1 MAEKKETTLRSA
13 FLQKILL
20 AVIAGIGWYALSL
33 QFYLMVQNSDAN
45 NMTVTRSVT
54 NFFSYFTILSNLL
67 VAVSTTARLLSP
79 TSSIGR
85 FFSGIRTYSAICL
98 YITIVGIVYSVALR
112 KTWNPQGQQLVVDR
126 LLHDWVPLLYLLTWI
141 LFTPKN
147 QLAWKNTWAWLLFPA
162 AYLIYTLVRG
172 SITGWYPYPF
182 IHAGELGYGKVAINT
197 LGVLAA
203 FVITGAGLV
212 AINKSGKKKN

>member
-33 QFYLMVQNSDAN
+33 QFYLMVQNSEAN

-79 TSSIGR
+79 ASSIGR

-98 YITIVGIVYSVALR
+98 YITIVGIIYSIALR
-112 KTWNPQGQQLVVDR
+112 HIWNPQGQQLIADR
-126 LLHDWVPLLYLLTWI
+126 LLHDAIPLLYLLSWI
-141 LFTPKN
+141 IFTPKK
-147 QLAWKNTWAWLLFPA
+147 QLVIRHVFPWLIFPA
-162 AYLIYTLVRG
+162 VYLIYTLTRG
-172 SITGWYPYPF
+172 AMINWYPYPF

-197 LGVLAA
+197 VM
-203 FVITGAGLV
+203 VLV
-212 AINKSGKKKN
+212 AFIAVGLALIAINRMGKTRS

>member
-1 MAEKKETTLRSA
+1 MAEMKETTLRSA

-33 QFYLMVQNSDAN
+33 QFYLVVQNSEAN

-79 TSSIGR
+79 ASSIGC

-98 YITIVGIVYSVALR
+98 YITIVGIIYSIALR
-112 KTWNPQGQQLVVDR
+112 HIWNPQGQQLIADR
-126 LLHDWVPLLYLLTWI
+126 LLHDAIPLLYLLSWI
-141 LFTPKN
+141 IFTPKK
-147 QLAWKNTWAWLLFPA
+147 QLVIRHVFPWLIFPA
-162 AYLIYTLVRG
+162 VYLIYTLTRG
-172 SITGWYPYPF
+172 AMINWYPYPF
-182 IHAGELGYGKVAINT
+182 IHAGELGYGKVIVNAAV
-197 LGVLAA
+197 VLLA
-203 FVITGAGLV
+203 FVAIGLVLV
-212 AINKSGKKKN
+212 AINRMGKTRS

>member
-33 QFYLMVQNSDAN
+33 QFYLVVQNSEAN

-79 TSSIGR
+79 ASSIGC

-98 YITIVGIVYSVALR
+98 YITIVGIIYSIALR
-112 KTWNPQGQQLVVDR
+112 HIWNPQGQQLIADR
-126 LLHDWVPLLYLLTWI
+126 LLHDAIPLLYLLSWI
-141 LFTPKN
+141 IFTPKK
-147 QLAWKNTWAWLLFPA
+147 QLVIRHVFPWLIFPA
-162 AYLIYTLVRG
+162 VYLIYTLTRG
-172 SITGWYPYPF
+172 AMINWYPYPF
-182 IHAGELGYGKVAINT
+182 IHAGELGYGKVIVNAAV
-197 LGVLAA
+197 VLLA
-203 FVITGAGLV
+203 FVAIGLVLV
-212 AINKSGKKKN
+212 AINRMGKTRS

>member
-67 VAVSTTARLLSP
+67 VAVSITARLLSP

-85 FFSGIRTYSAICL
+85 FFSGVRTYSAICL
-98 YITIVGIVYSVALR
+98 YITIVGIIYSIALR
-112 KTWNPQGQQLVVDR
+112 HIWNPQGQQLIADR

-147 QLAWKNTWAWLLFPA
+147 QLAWKNSWAWLLFPA